1 MRRPVRPQVRDEM
14 PLSEPWPRHSL
25 PSGSPRRLAPTSQ
38 PVPAVSGDA
47 LPDVVRVA
55 EYPSVAS
62 LELPMV
68 VAADLLAVEGPGSD
82 VYRF

>member
-14 PLSEPWPRHSL
+14 PLSEPWPRHA
-25 PSGSPRRLAPTSQ
+25 PSGSPRRLATPSQ
-38 PVPAVSGDA
+38 PVPAVRAEAFPDA
-47 LPDVVRVA
+47 AHVA
-55 EYPSVAS
+55 DYPSVAS

-82 VYRF
+82 VYRY